1 MLGLLFN
8 LSLGELVAIGVV
20 ALLVFGSKLPEVAA
34 QLAVQVQ
41 RARRTLQDLR
51 RETGIDRE
59 MWEVRR
65 RFDEAMPRDVESPV
79 TAFQQARLEAR
90 RKLEERRAEDPRGEK
105 ATGAAPVD
113 PKPVDPKPVDPEPA
127 DIQPGVAKPVP
138 RESSERPGNAPE
150 APSAGSAGDA

>member
-8 LSLGELVAIGVV
+8 LSLGELVAIGIV

-90 RKLEERRAEDPRGEK
+90 RKLEERRAEDPQGEK
-105 ATGAAPVD
+105 ATGATPGN
-113 PKPVDPKPVDPEPA
+113 PEPGSPEPA
-127 DIQPGVAKPVP
+127 DTQPGVAKPVP
-138 RESSERPGNAPE
+138 RESGERPGNAPE
-150 APSAGSAGDA
+150 APSTEPAGDA